1 MKEKIFQSDFLKR
14 FSVDPI
20 WKNSRVEFDRLLGEP
35 QWVFVGD
42 MDAAAK
48 DFLTEN
54 IETDESCLKKI
65 LELFKKAKS
74 SGEPEEESCC
84 IDRNNMVL
92 PVCIEDKN
100 YGYISVVHYDK
111 KAPHSVIKLLK
122 QFVEIFALKSQKDLE
137 LERLYETIGPRTL
150 ALSTIHTLH
159 RAMSS
164 NLNLD
169 ELLPR
174 IARLSLQILGAT
186 ISKIYLFDKKKG
198 EFLLKVNI
206 NLKDLKHRPRKVK
219 FEEEIISKVVKSA
232 LSVLKDDVIAV
243 PLVEEDVLGVILVT
257 QRSTPKPF
265 TYFDQ
270 DILATLAEQA
280 VIAIKNAQMFEQQ
293 ERLTLG
299 SIRSISSLLKI
310 KEGEWHS
317 HTPVFMIILAQ
328 LARKLKLSKEESV
341 ALQKAGLLHDIEKA
355 SIPDK
360 ILKKEKP
367 LTEREFVI
375 IRKHPIKTIKILK
388 PLHSLEA
395 AIPIILHHHERYD
408 GTGYPFRLKGEQIPV
423 GARILAVADAF
434 EAMITDRPWRKA
446 FSVEQAVSEIT
457 KNSGAQFDPL
467 VVEEFL
473 KVVKDPKITKKFKNR
488 KK

>member
-1 MKEKIFQSDFLKR
+1 M
-14 FSVDPI
+14 
-20 WKNSRVEFDRLLGEP
+20 
-35 QWVFVGD
+35 WVFISD
-42 MDAAAK
+42 LDEAAK
-48 DFLTEN
+48 DFLKEN
-54 IETDESCLKKI
+54 LEIGENCFKKA
-65 LELFKKAKS
+65 LELFKKTKN
-74 SGEPEEESCC
+74 SGDSERGNCC
-84 IDRNNMVL
+84 SDRNSIVL
-92 PVCIEDKN
+92 PVCIEDKI
-100 YGYISVVHYDK
+100 YGYIGIIHYSK
-111 KAPHSVIKLLK
+111 KAPSSAIRLLI
-122 QFVEIFALKSQKDLE
+122 QFVEMFALKSQKDLE

-186 ISKIYLFDKKKG
+186 ICKIYLFDKKKS

-206 NLKDLKHRPRKVK
+206 NLKDLKQRPKKVK
-219 FEEEIISKVVKSA
+219 FEDEIINKVVKSA

-243 PLVEEDVLGVILVT
+243 PLVEEDVLGVIFVT
-257 QRSTPKPF
+257 QRSNPKPF

-280 VIAIKNAQMFEQQ
+280 VIAIKNAQLFEQQ

-317 HTPVFMIILAQ
+317 HTPVFRSILAQ
-328 LARKLKLSKEESV
+328 LAYKLKLSREETV

-360 ILKKEKP
+360 ILKKERP
-367 LTEREFVI
+367 LTEREYGI
-375 IRKHPIKTIKILK
+375 IKKHPLKTIKILK
-388 PLHSLEA
+388 PLHSLEP

-408 GTGYPFRLKGEQIPV
+408 GTGYPFRLKGEQIPI
-423 GARILAVADAF
+423 GARILAVVDTF

-446 FSVEQAVSEIT
+446 FSIEDAVAEIT
-457 KNSGAQFDPL
+457 KNSGTQFDPL
-467 VVEEFL
+467 VVEGFL
-473 KVVKDPKITKKFKNR
+473 KVIKDSKITRKFKNR
-488 KK
+488 EK